1 MKSTVLK
8 KIHSKLHNKYLG
20 LVKTLSADND
30 LKRLI
35 NSKDIISF
43 DIFDTVI
50 VRKVLNPSDIF
61 KIVEDLYTERYG
73 KLEFKFTDI
82 RIKAEPEATKIAAN
96 KSGAQCIDLDEIYEY
111 IQLTQNLDL
120 DIANRLKAL
129 EVETELNFCVR
140 NEYMYSFYKYCNE
153 NNKKI
158 IFTSD
163 MYLPEEVITEIL
175 HNNGYTEF
183 YQLFLSSVIRKSKHN
198 GSLYSHILNELS
210 CNASQMLHIGDYYY
224 ADIINTMKKGIKS
237 YYYQKPCEYAF
248 NRSDFKNLRELYSP
262 DLSMNESIYF
272 ATIINKFFTKRNISN
287 DISSYGFGYIYC
299 GILYLGF
306 INWLTIQ
313 LREQDIDKVFFLA
326 RDGYMM
332 HKVYNQI
339 NQGLVVPSSEYMY
352 ASRRAINIPTIQN
365 DIDEFSMKIL
375 CNFLPGLNV
384 EGYLNR
390 VHIDANCHVEKIRLV
405 GFLDE
410 KHEIKTTSD
419 KHKLAQLFKNL
430 SEEVCKN
437 TAVEREYLVNYLD
450 QIGFM
455 NTDKIGI
462 VDIGWRGTTQN
473 ALEKLMTS
481 LNKKIEIKGFYFG
494 TFSKAQEFVDKGFFM
509 SGYACNLS
517 IPKNNFDVMFGCV
530 EMFEF
535 IFSAPHGS
543 VINFRKKNDVIEPI
557 CEPTNNSSK
566 KSEMINEFQKGSID
580 FITDFMKTE
589 SNYLKMNIDAKSALN
604 PISRI
609 LESPTYKEAVHFG
622 NLTHSEYI
630 GKNKYERYFARISE
644 TWWVILNPIKLRR
657 VYYSTV
663 WKCGFKKRYLG
674 FLIK

>member
-1 MKSTVLK
+1 MKITIFK
-8 KIHSKLHNKYLG
+8 KIHSKLYNKYLS

-30 LKRLI
+30 LKKLI
-35 NSKDIISF
+35 NRKQIISF

-50 VRKVLNPSDIF
+50 VRKVLKPSDIF
-61 KIVEDLYTERYG
+61 RIVEALYIERYG
-73 KLEFKFTDI
+73 KLDLKFADV
-82 RIKAEPEATKIAAN
+82 RSNAEPEATKKI
-96 KSGAQCIDLDEIYEY
+96 GAQCIDLDDIYEY
-111 IQLTQNLDL
+111 IKLTQSLDL
-120 DIANRLKAL
+120 ETANKLKAL
-129 EVETELNFCVR
+129 EIEIELKFCVR
-140 NEYMYSFYKYCNE
+140 NEYMYSFYKYCLE

-163 MYLPEEVITEIL
+163 MYLSEEVITEIL

-183 YQLFLSSVIRKSKHN
+183 HKLFLSSVIRKSKSN

-210 CNASQMLHIGDYYY
+210 CSASEMLHIGDYYY

-248 NRSDFKNLRELYSP
+248 KRSDFKNLRKLYSSN
-262 DLSMNESIYF
+262 LSISESIYF
-272 ATIINKFFTKRNISN
+272 ATVINKFFTQRNTRN
-287 DISSYGFGYIYC
+287 NMSSYDFGYIYC

-306 INWLTIQ
+306 IKWLTEQ
-313 LREQDIDKVFFLA
+313 LVEQDIEKVFFLA

-332 HKVYNQI
+332 HKVYSQI
-339 NQGLVVPSSEYMY
+339 NQGLVVPPSEYMY
-352 ASRRAINIPTIQN
+352 ASRRAINIPTIQK

-390 VHIDANCHVEKIRLV
+390 VHIDASHHIEKIRQV

-410 KHEIKTTSD
+410 KHKIKTTTD
-419 KHKLAQLFKNL
+419 KQKLAQLFKNL
-430 SEEVCKN
+430 SDELCKK
-437 TAVEREYLVNYLD
+437 TAIEKEYLISYLD

-455 NTDKIGI
+455 NTSKIGI

-473 ALEKLMTS
+473 ALEKLMAS
-481 LNKKIEIKGFYFG
+481 LNKKIEIKGFYLG

-509 SGYACNLS
+509 SGYGCNLS
-517 IPKNNFDVMFGCV
+517 IPKSNFDVMFECV

-543 VINFRKKNDVIEPI
+543 VINFRKKNDVIEPM
-557 CEPTNNSSK
+557 CEVTNTSSK
-566 KSEMINEFQKGSID
+566 KSEMIKEFQEGSID

-589 SNYLKMNIDAKSALN
+589 SNYLKMDIDAKSALN
-604 PISRI
+604 PISR
-609 LESPTYKEAVHFG
+609 LLHSPTYEEAVHFG

-630 GKNKYERYFARISE
+630 GKNNYERYFAKISE
-644 TWWVILNPIKLRR
+644 PWWAILNPIKLRR
-657 VYYSTV
+657 IYYSTV
-663 WKCGFKKRYLG
+663 WKRGFKKRYLG
-674 FLIK
+674 FLSR